1 MKTEELTSDRIMELL
16 CKHAGEMRSR
26 FSVQRIGLFGSYSR
40 RESRVKSDIDILV
53 KLSEPTFDN
62 YMDLKFFLE
71 ELLNREVDLVM
82 AETLKRRLRP
92 GILRDVIY
100 AEGL

>member
-1 MKTEELTSDRIMELL
+1 MKSEELTSDGIMELL
-16 CKHAGEMRSR
+16 CKHTGEMKSR
-26 FSVQRIGLFGSYSR
+26 FSVRRIGLFGSYSQR
-40 RESRVKSDIDILV
+40 KSRVKSDIDILV
-53 KLSEPTFDN
+53 ELSEPTFDN

-92 GILRDVIY
+92 RILREVIY
-100 AEGL
+100 AEGS